1 MVKELMKSK
10 ESEINDLLS
19 DCYSEDQIV
28 EEFYYL
34 TVKSRGK
41 HTSEKAIRNA
51 YRSRKMG
58 SLLKKYDSISFYSI

>member
-1 MVKELMKSK
+1 MNKELLKSK

-41 HTSEKAIRNA
+41 HTREEIIRKA
-51 YRSRKMG
+51 YRARKMG
-58 SLLKKYDSISFYSI
+58 SLLKKYDPISFYTT